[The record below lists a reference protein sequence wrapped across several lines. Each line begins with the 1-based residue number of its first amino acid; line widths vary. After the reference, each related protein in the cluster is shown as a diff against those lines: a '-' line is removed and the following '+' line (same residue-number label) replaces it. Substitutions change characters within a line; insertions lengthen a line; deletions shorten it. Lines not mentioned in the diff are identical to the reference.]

1 MKQYRILQVHNF
13 YQIPGGEDVVVRNEK
28 RLLEEHGHTV
38 FTYYRTNKELKEKG
52 IWGKLCLPFTAVYS
66 FRTVREVKK
75 IIRENKI
82 DIVHVHNTLTMVSP
96 SVFYA
101 AFRCHVPV
109 VQTLHNFRMLC
120 PAGSF
125 FRDNVICE
133 ECVADGLRCAVRH
146 KCYRG
151 STAQTVVSAMILKIH
166 RMLGTY
172 RRVNFICLTEF
183 NRKKLLNALN
193 APSVPKRRWAVDADR
208 VYIKPNFTFAEG
220 LAPSSESGQE
230 EYFLFAGRVEALKG
244 IDIAIKAFEQLPEK
258 KLYIAGTGPMME
270 EMQAYVK
277 EHQLTNIRFLGYLQK
292 EEMSERFYHARA
304 VIMTSQCYEAFAMT
318 IAEAYSYGVPVIAGS
333 VGNMDGMV
341 KEGIT
346 GVKFQ
351 YNLAEELAEKVRE
364 FETLD
369 VHKLKE
375 NARAFYQKRLRP
387 EDNYR
392 KLEEIY
398 QDILRKHT

>member
-28 RLLEEHGHTV
+28 RLLEEHGHKV
-38 FTYYRTNKELKEKG
+38 YTYYRTNKELNERG
-52 IWGKLCLPFTAVYS
+52 IFGKLLLPFKAVYS
-66 FRTVREVKK
+66 FRTVKEVKRLIK
-75 IIRENKI
+75 ENHI

-101 AFRCHVPV
+101 AFQCNVPV

-125 FRDNVICE
+125 FRDNMICE
-133 ECVADGLRCAVRH
+133 ECVSGGLKCAIKH
-146 KCYRG
+146 KCYRN
-151 STAQTVVSAMILKIH
+151 STIQTIVSAMILKIH
-166 RMLGTY
+166 RLMGTY

-183 NRKKLLNALN
+183 NRNKLLESLDSETALK
-193 APSVPKRRWAVDADR
+193 SKQAVDASR

-220 LAPSSESGQE
+220 ITPSESQETE

-244 IDIAIKAFEQLPEK
+244 VDIAIKAFEKIPDK
-258 KLYIAGTGPMME
+258 MLYIAGTGPMME
-270 EMQAYVK
+270 EMQNYVK
-277 EHQLTNIRFLGYLQK
+277 EHNIQNIRFLGYLQK
-292 EEMSERFYHARA
+292 EAMTERFYHAKA

-318 IAEAYSYGVPVIAGS
+318 IAEAYSYGVPVIAGR

-351 YNLAEELAEKVRE
+351 YDSSDDLAQKVRE
-364 FETLD
+364 FETMDL
-369 VHKLKE
+369 KALKE
-375 NARAFYQKRLRP
+375 NAREFYQNRLRP
-387 EDNYR
+387 EDNYQ
-392 KLEEIY
+392 KLVAIY
-398 QDILRKHT
+398 EDISKEHA

>member
-1 MKQYRILQVHNF
+1 MHNF

-277 EHQLTNIRFLGYLQK
+277 EHQLTNITFLGYLQK

-346 GVKFQ
+346 GVKFE
-351 YNLAEELAEKVRE
+351 YNSAEELAEKVRE

-387 EDNYR
+387 EDNYK

>member
-28 RLLEEHGHTV
+28 RLLEEHGHKV
-38 FTYYRTNKELKEKG
+38 YTYYRTNKELNER
-52 IWGKLCLPFTAVYS
+52 GKLGKILLPFTAVYS
-66 FRTVREVKK
+66 FKTVREVKK
-75 IIRENKI
+75 LIKENHI

-101 AFRCHVPV
+101 AFQCGVPV

-133 ECVADGLRCAVRH
+133 ECVSGGLKCAVQH
-146 KCYRG
+146 KCYRN
-151 STAQTVVSAMILKIH
+151 SKLQTIVSAMILKIH

-183 NRKKLLNALN
+183 NKNKLLDSLDSEN
-193 APSVPKRRWAVDADR
+193 VPEAKKTVDASR

-220 LAPSSESGQE
+220 ITPSSSRGTE

-244 IDIAIKAFEQLPEK
+244 VDIAIKAFEKIPDKL
-258 KLYIAGTGPMME
+258 LYIAGTGPMME

-277 EHQLTNIRFLGYLQK
+277 EHGIRNVKFLGYLQK
-292 EEMSERFYHARA
+292 EAMTERFYHAKA

-318 IAEAYSYGVPVIAGS
+318 IAEAYSYGVPVIAGR
-333 VGNMDGMV
+333 VGNMEGMV
-341 KEGIT
+341 KEGVT

-351 YNLAEELAEKVRE
+351 YDSAEDLAEKVKE
-364 FETLD
+364 FETMD
-369 VHKLKE
+369 ITALKE
-375 NARAFYQKRLRP
+375 NAREFYQKRLRP

-392 KLEEIY
+392 KLIEIY
-398 QDILRKHT
+398 EDISKEHA